1 MCGWIFIPPRYIRM
15 DAHGTIR
22 KADRW
27 RGFKSSFFIAIRHIV
42 GYNIQEQYSVLKR
55 GVIMLA
61 VNYTTMRNNLKNV
74 LDKVS
79 DDCET
84 VIITRKEEKNVVIMS
99 LEQYNNLMENDFI
112 VGNKKYYT
120 RLLESKRQIE
130 QGRTVLKTTEELETL
145 ADE

>member
-1 MCGWIFIPPRYIRM
+1 
-15 DAHGTIR
+15 
-22 KADRW
+22 
-27 RGFKSSFFIAIRHIV
+27 
-42 GYNIQEQYSVLKR
+42 
-55 GVIMLA
+55 MLA
-61 VNYTTMRNNLKNV
+61 INYTTMRNNLKDV

-99 LEQYNNLMENDFI
+99 LEQYNNLVENDFI
-112 VGNKKYYT
+112 LGNKKYYK

-130 QGRTVLKTTEELETL
+130 QGKTISKTTAELEAI

>member
-1 MCGWIFIPPRYIRM
+1 
-15 DAHGTIR
+15 
-22 KADRW
+22 
-27 RGFKSSFFIAIRHIV
+27 
-42 GYNIQEQYSVLKR
+42 
-55 GVIMLA
+55 MLA
-61 VNYTTMRNNLKNV
+61 VNYTTMRNNLKDV

-99 LEQYNNLMENDFI
+99 LEQYNNLVENDFI
-112 VGNKKYYT
+112 LGNKKYYN

-130 QGRTVLKTTEELETL
+130 QGRTVSKSTAELEAM

>member
-1 MCGWIFIPPRYIRM
+1 
-15 DAHGTIR
+15 
-22 KADRW
+22 
-27 RGFKSSFFIAIRHIV
+27 
-42 GYNIQEQYSVLKR
+42 
-55 GVIMLA
+55 MLA

-79 DDCET
+79 EDCET

-99 LEQYNNLMENDFI
+99 LEQYNNLVENDFI
-112 VGNKKYYT
+112 IGNKKYYN

-130 QGRTVLKTTEELETL
+130 QGRAVSKTTEELEAL